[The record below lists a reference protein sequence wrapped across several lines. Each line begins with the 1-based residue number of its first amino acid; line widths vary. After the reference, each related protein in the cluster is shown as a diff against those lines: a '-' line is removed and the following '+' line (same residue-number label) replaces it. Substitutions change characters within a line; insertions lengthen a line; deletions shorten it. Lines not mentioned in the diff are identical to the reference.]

1 MTKQEEKQLS
11 VMYELAVDQM
21 CHFHEQGSPAAET
34 IAAEAKVEQL
44 KAVLTVLGITFKD

>member
-21 CHFHEQGSPAAET
+21 CHFHEQGSPACET

-44 KAVLTVLGITFKD
+44 KAVLTVLGIPFKE